1 MNLDPCSLARC
12 TLCLQKVNCL
22 FVVVVVVVVTADAID
37 AISCT
42 SNSKLNPK
50 GTRDASAGSTCWLS
64 GHFASYICTI
74 YESMENLLWFACN
87 TNKAFYIAVCLH
99 IPLGMSTSVSE
110 MTLDIIEDANQINVG
125 SSIFVVYWHIYW
137 ALFKFFV
144 MYV

>member
-22 FVVVVVVVVTADAID
+22 FVVVVVVVTADAID

-64 GHFASYICTI
+64 WHFASYICTI
-74 YESMENLLWFACN
+74 YESMENLLWFSCN

-99 IPLGMSTSVSE
+99 IPLGICTSVSE
-110 MTLDIIEDANQINVG
+110 MTLDIIEDANQINFG